1 MKGNMNRRDFQI
13 IAIIG
18 TVLGVL
24 LLAGGVFASRYSTGY
39 GSPPFVVMVMPVY
52 PYAAYSSILF
62 GAGAV
67 FIFVGIAAI
76 LFALR
81 GNKVKLPPPPPSNSQ
96 QPSLS

>member
-1 MKGNMNRRDFQI
+1 MKRSYFQL

-18 TVLGVL
+18 IILGVL
-24 LLAGGVFASRYSTGY
+24 LLASGIFASRYSIGY

-81 GNKVKLPPPPPSNSQ
+81 GNKVKLPPLPPSNSQ

>member
-1 MKGNMNRRDFQI
+1 MKRSYFQL

-18 TVLGVL
+18 IILGVL
-24 LLAGGVFASRYSTGY
+24 LLAGGIFASRYSTGY
-39 GSPPFVVMVMPVY
+39 GSPPFAVMVMPVY

-62 GAGAV
+62 GAGAL

-76 LFALR
+76 LFTLR
-81 GNKVKLPPPPPSNSQ
+81 GNKVKLPPLPPSNSQ

>member
-1 MKGNMNRRDFQI
+1 MKRSYFQL

-18 TVLGVL
+18 IILGVL
-24 LLAGGVFASRYSTGY
+24 LLAGGIFASRYSTGY

-67 FIFVGIAAI
+67 FIFVGMAAI
-76 LFALR
+76 LFAVR
-81 GNKVKLPPPPPSNSQ
+81 GNKVKLPPLPPSN
-96 QPSLS
+96 